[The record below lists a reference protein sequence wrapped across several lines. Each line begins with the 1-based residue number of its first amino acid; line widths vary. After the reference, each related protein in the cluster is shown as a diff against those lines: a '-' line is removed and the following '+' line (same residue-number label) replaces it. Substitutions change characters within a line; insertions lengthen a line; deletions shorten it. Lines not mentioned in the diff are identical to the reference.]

1 MKLSNETLAI
11 MKNFAGINSNLLLK
25 AGDRLTTISPAKN
38 VMAVAKIA
46 EKLPINGTGAFGI
59 YELNDFLSA
68 YSLLE
73 SPDISFADKYLL
85 IERGNQKIRFYS
97 ADTEMIL
104 SPAKESLPVNEDVS
118 FSISKDNLDMI
129 NKTASVLK
137 ASDVSVVSE
146 DGRIKVIVGDK
157 KNNSS
162 NNFTIDLGASTTKA
176 EFKVYLKAE
185 NLAKLVVTDY
195 TVAVDSKKLSKF
207 TATKGSIVYYV
218 AIEAD
223 SIIKK

>member
-25 AGDRLTTISPAKN
+25 AGDRLSTISPAKN
-38 VMAVAKIA
+38 VMATAKIA
-46 EKLPINGTGAFGI
+46 EKFPINGSGNFGI

-73 SPDISFADKYLL
+73 SPDINFTDKYLV
-85 IERGNQKIRFYS
+85 IEKGNQKIRFYS

-104 SPAKESLPVNEDVS
+104 SPSKESLPVNEDIS

-137 ASDVSVVSE
+137 ASDVAIVSE
-146 DGRIKVIVGDK
+146 DNRIKVIVGDK
-157 KNNSS
+157 KNNTS
-162 NNFTIDLGASTTKA
+162 NNFTIDLGAATTNT

-185 NLAKLVVTDY
+185 NLGKLVVTDY

-218 AIEAD
+218 AIETD